1 MRTAVTKTEARAR
14 LSRADWVL
22 AGFQAL
28 VDKGPEAVRVEP
40 IARALGATKG
50 SFYWHFKDLR
60 ALHAAMLDAWERLAA
75 TEVTTAVRR
84 SDLPPREQVLLLAD
98 LVSIIPEAE
107 AGGQAV
113 EPAIRDWGRV
123 DALAREVLARTDRQR
138 LEDLRGF
145 LGAAG
150 LDEAAAEEGAVVFYA
165 ALIGLEALR
174 ATTGTPMRPA
184 LRAVAEGILGMRGG
198 TG

>member
-1 MRTAVTKTEARAR
+1 MAAATRAEAKAR
-14 LSRADWVL
+14 LTRADWVL

-28 VDKGPEAVRVEP
+28 LERGPDAVRVEP

-60 ALHAAMLDAWERLAA
+60 ALHAAMLDGWERLAA
-75 TEVTTAVRR
+75 TQVTTAVRQ
-84 SDLPPREQVLLLAD
+84 SDLPPREQVFLLAD
-98 LVSIIPEAE
+98 RVSTLPEVE
-107 AGGQAV
+107 VGGQAI

-123 DALAREVLARTDRQR
+123 DPLARDVLARADRKR

-145 LGAAG
+145 LGDAG
-150 LDEAAAEEGAVVFYA
+150 LGEAAAEQGATLFYA

-184 LRAVAEGILGMRGG
+184 LRAVAEGILGVRDV
-198 TG
+198 